1 MAASSRLIF
10 ALLIVTVLAGCRFK
24 SATVAE
30 QQALVSRGG
39 FSGGAPAWSPRTV
52 DGSAAGI
59 PLRDSGGIP
68 ERFNSPAVSYG
79 ANSDNDQ
86 FFKQVQKSRAKLI
99 ETQAGGDEEEGIV
112 VNRDKESSPLDRIA
126 KVCPGIDAEAEEA
139 ILIENSAVRIQKYQ
153 ELTRRCPLSADLWTW
168 LSRDQLSSGNFTEA
182 ESAARQALAV
192 QPEFKPAQT
201 ILDKITGQNAGQG
214 Q

>member
-1 MAASSRLIF
+1 M
-10 ALLIVTVLAGCRFK
+10 LIVTVLAGCRFK

-52 DGSAAGI
+52 TGSAAGI

-68 ERFNSPAVSYG
+68 ERFNSPAVSYA

-86 FFKQVQKSRAKLI
+86 FFKQVQNSRAKLI
-99 ETQAGGDEEEGIV
+99 DEKESGEEEGIV

-168 LSRDQLSSGNFTEA
+168 LSRDQLSSGNFAEA

-192 QPEFKPAQT
+192 QPEFSPAQT
-201 ILDKITGQNAGQG
+201 ILDKITGQDAGQI

>member
-1 MAASSRLIF
+1 MAASSRLIL

-52 DGSAAGI
+52 TGSAAGI

-68 ERFNSPAVSYG
+68 ERFNSPAVSYA

-86 FFKQVQKSRAKLI
+86 FFKQVQNSRAKLI
-99 ETQAGGDEEEGIV
+99 DEKESGEEEGIV

-139 ILIENSAVRIQKYQ
+139 ILIENSAVRVQKYQ

-168 LSRDQLSSGNFTEA
+168 LSRDQLSSGNFAEA

-192 QPEFKPAQT
+192 QPEFSPAQT
-201 ILDKITGQNAGQG
+201 ILDKITGQDAGQI